1 MFWQVNRLNRF
12 RMEKVNTAL
21 FLALLL
27 SSIASLTAANLAFG
41 NSPQPP
47 RKQLNTLATPENSA
61 SENSIPAW
69 AYVTFI
75 VGVGVSVG
83 AVVALLR
90 FSRRTG

>member
-1 MFWQVNRLNRF
+1 
-12 RMEKVNTAL
+12 MEKVKTAL

-27 SSIASLTAANLAFG
+27 SSTASLAAAHLAFG

-47 RKQLNTLATPENSA
+47 RKQLNTPANPENSA
-61 SENSIPAW
+61 FEDSIPAW
-69 AYVTFI
+69 AYVAFI

-90 FSRRTG
+90 FSRRKGQLPQKRCKV